1 MIKLSVLTAGA
12 ALSLAVAGEAAA
24 GCCPTCRCAPV
35 VVQRVLVPVEPIY
48 VVNQGPVYSGPGPY
62 LNGFGPFVGA
72 IPGPGYPYGRFD
84 GSYLRGAS
92 GAATGYPL
100 R

>member
-1 MIKLSVLTAGA
+1 MIKSSALAGA
-12 ALSLAVAGEAAA
+12 ALLLAVAGGAAA

-35 VVQRVLVPVEPIY
+35 VVQKVLVPVEPMY
-48 VVNQGPVYSGPGPY
+48 VVNQGPVYSGPGHY

-72 IPGPGYPYGRFD
+72 IPGPGYPYNGGYPR
-84 GSYLRGAS
+84 GSYRAF
-92 GAATGYPL
+92 TGYPL